1 MSLIIDDSFID
12 LLFDIYAKE
21 AIEIGLEKEKENEN
35 IEKSS
40 NKDNE
45 IK

>member
-1 MSLIIDDSFID
+1 MIIDDSFID

-21 AIEIGLEKEKENEN
+21 AIEIGLEKENEN

-45 IK
+45 IKWK